1 MAMAEQEN
9 IKEAIKVLQQG
20 GIVIF
25 PTDTAFGM
33 GCRIDRHESIERL
46 FAIRQR
52 PLTMTPP
59 VLVSSLQM
67 AEEYAVVSDTIKHRL
82 IEKYWPGAVTVI
94 MPAKERVDGLVQKDG
109 GIGLRLP
116 NHPTPQALISGVG
129 VPVIGTSANF
139 HGNPTPYKTDDLDPE
154 LTKLV
159 DFVVEGSC
167 TVCRESTVISC
178 MQDPWKIFRQ
188 GAVTIESYEL

>member
-1 MAMAEQEN
+1 MEQTEQ
-9 IKEAIKVLQQG
+9 IAQAIKVLQQG
-20 GIVIF
+20 GTVIF

-52 PLTMTPP
+52 PMTMTPP
-59 VLVSSLQM
+59 VLVSSLEM
-67 AEEYAVVSDTIKHRL
+67 AEKYASFSDEIKQQL
-82 IEKYWPGAVTVI
+82 IQKYWPGALTVI
-94 MPAKERVDGLVQKDG
+94 VPAKEQVDGLLQKDD

-116 NHPTPQALISGVG
+116 NHPTPQALISGVSI
-129 VPVIGTSANF
+129 PVIGTSANF

-159 DFVVEGSC
+159 DYVVEGAC

-178 MQDPWKIFRQ
+178 LQDPWKILRQ
-188 GAVTIESYEL
+188 GAIDVSI

>member
-1 MAMAEQEN
+1 MTGQKN
-9 IKEAIKVLQQG
+9 IVEAIKVLLQG

-52 PLTMTPP
+52 PLAMTPP

-67 AEEYAVVSDTIKHRL
+67 AEEYATIPEAVKDTL
-82 IEKYWPGAVTVI
+82 ISNYWPGALTVI
-94 MPAKERVDGLVQKDG
+94 LPAQKDVDQLLQKDG

-116 NHPTPQALISGVG
+116 NHSIPQALIGGVG
-129 VPVIGTSANF
+129 IPVIGTSANF
-139 HGNPTPYKTDDLDPE
+139 HGNPTPYKTTDLDPE
-154 LTKLV
+154 LIKLV
-159 DFVVEGSC
+159 DFVVEGAC

-178 MQDPWKIFRQ
+178 LSDPWQILRQ
-188 GAVTIESYEL
+188 GAVALNPKEE

>member
-1 MAMAEQEN
+1 MTMEESEEIAQ
-9 IKEAIKVLQQG
+9 AIKVLQQG

-46 FAIRQR
+46 FMIRQR
-52 PLTMTPP
+52 PLAMTPP
-59 VLVSSLQM
+59 VLVSSLEM
-67 AEEYAVVSDTIKHRL
+67 AEEFASFSDDIKKQL
-82 IEKYWPGAVTVI
+82 IQKYWPGALTVI
-94 MPAKERVDGLVQKDG
+94 VPAKEQVDELVQKDG

-129 VPVIGTSANF
+129 IPVIGTSANF
-139 HGNPTPYKTDDLDPE
+139 HGNPTPYKTNDLDPE

-159 DFVVEGSC
+159 DYVVEGAC

-178 MQDPWKIFRQ
+178 LHEPWKILRQ
-188 GAVTIESYEL
+188 GAVTVKS

>member
-1 MAMAEQEN
+1 MTEQEN
-9 IKEAIKVLQQG
+9 IKEAIKVLLQG

-52 PLTMTPP
+52 PLAMTPP

-67 AEEYAVVSDTIKHRL
+67 AEEYATIPEAVKDTL
-82 IEKYWPGAVTVI
+82 ISNYWPGALTVI
-94 MPAKERVDGLVQKDG
+94 LPAQKDVDQLLQKDG

-116 NHPTPQALISGVG
+116 NHSIPQALIGGVG
-129 VPVIGTSANF
+129 IPVIGTSANF
-139 HGNPTPYKTDDLDPE
+139 HGNPTPYKTTDLDPE
-154 LTKLV
+154 LIKLV
-159 DFVVEGSC
+159 DFVVEGAC

-178 MQDPWKIFRQ
+178 LSDPWQILRQ
-188 GAVTIESYEL
+188 GAVALNPKEE